1 MQASSEVLISSL
13 LWLVRNTMVH
23 DEHLEP
29 PIRQVTNQNMTKLEI
44 LFACL
49 CEDTDAMGSLD
60 VHEPASG

>member
-1 MQASSEVLISSL
+1 
-13 LWLVRNTMVH
+13 MVH

-29 PIRQVTNQNMTKLEI
+29 PIRQVTNQNMTKLKN

-49 CEDTDAMGSLD
+49 CIDTDAMGSLD